1 MVSACTNGAERW
13 LKPGAVSPTK
23 SVHCLVRQ
31 PSPLTHGGELQAS
44 PSERAAVAA
53 LETPR
58 DAVRPAPK
66 PKPGAG
72 RARRRAARAV
82 EQLAKLAVKPGRR
95 QK

>member
-1 MVSACTNGAERW
+1 MQASPSEPTAAVAPARHCAANPERACLAGSPGP
-13 LKPGAVSPTK
+13 LKHA
-23 SVHCLVRQ
+23 
-31 PSPLTHGGELQAS
+31 GELQAS
-44 PSERAAVAA
+44 PGERAAVAA

-82 EQLAKLAVKPGRR
+82 EQPAKPAVKPGRR